1 MSAPDRVPVI
11 LVHGLRTS
19 ATMWRAQLEALAGSR
34 PVLAIDLPGHGA
46 RRGERFSVAGA
57 MDAIDA
63 AADRLAGDGGR
74 VAVVGLSLGGYLAL
88 AWAARR
94 PDRVA
99 GVLAA
104 GSSARPGGP
113 LTWAWVAIAR
123 LIALLPDRGA
133 GLNRVMVTAAV
144 PEPGATDLG
153 AGGYALD
160 VVVDALT
167 EMSRVD
173 PRADLAAIDRPVWLV
188 NGRWDHFRLGERR
201 TVRAVRQGRLVVV
214 PHSTHLVSVV
224 APVAFTRVLLDAL
237 AELDASSVRGPA
249 DAPGPHSPHDPGG
262 VGHHDDVVAE
272 GVEHDGPDAPRVAPA
287 DVEPVPVEDGSQ
299 PVDRAS
305 NPA

>member
-1 MSAPDRVPVI
+1 MSDPVPVI

-34 PVLAIDLPGHGA
+34 AVMAVDLPGHGT
-46 RRGERFSVAGA
+46 RRAERFSVARA
-57 MDAIDA
+57 MDVLDE
-63 AADRLAGDGGR
+63 AADRLAGDGRR

-94 PDRVA
+94 PQRVA
-99 GVLAA
+99 GVVAA
-104 GSSARPGGP
+104 GCSARPGGP
-113 LTWAWVAIAR
+113 LTWAWRALAR

-133 GLNRVMVTAAV
+133 ALNRAMVAAAV

-160 VVVDALT
+160 VMRDALR

-173 PRADLAAIDRPVWLV
+173 PRADLAAIERPVWLV

-201 TVRAVRQGRLVVV
+201 TVRSARRARLVVV

-224 APVAFTRVLLDAL
+224 APVAFTRVLLGAL
-237 AELDASSVRGPA
+237 DELDGHSVRGAA
-249 DAPGPHSPHDPGG
+249 DAPGPHAADDPGR
-262 VGHHDDVVAE
+262 VRHHDDVVAQ
-272 GVEHDGPDAPRVAPA
+272 GVEHHGPDAPRVPPA
-287 DVEPVPVEDGSQ
+287 DVEPVPVEDGAQ
-299 PVDRAS
+299 PVDRAPHPS
-305 NPA
+305 

>member
-1 MSAPDRVPVI
+1 MPVI
-11 LVHGLRTS
+11 LLHGLRTS
-19 ATMWRAQLEALAGSR
+19 ATMWRAQVEALDGSR
-34 PVLAIDLPGHGA
+34 PALAIDLPGHGA
-46 RRGERFSVAGA
+46 RRGERFSVAAA

-63 AADRLAGDGGR
+63 AADRLAGGGGR

-94 PDRVA
+94 PERVA
-99 GVLAA
+99 GVVAA
-104 GSSARPGGP
+104 GCSARPGGP
-113 LTWAWVAIAR
+113 LTWAWLGLAR

-133 GLNRVMVTAAV
+133 ALNRAMVAAAV

-160 VVVDALT
+160 VMQDALA
-167 EMSRVD
+167 EMGRVD

-201 TVRAVRQGRLVVV
+201 TVRAARQARLVVV

-224 APVAFTRVLLDAL
+224 APVAFTRVLLTAL
-237 AELDASSVRGPA
+237 DELDELDARSVRGPA
-249 DAPGPHSPHDPGG
+249 DAPGPHAADDPGG
-262 VGHHDDVVAE
+262 VRHHDDVVAE

-287 DVEPVPVEDGSQ
+287 DVEAVPVEDGAQ
-299 PVDRAS
+299 AVDRAS
-305 NPA
+305 HPA

>member
-1 MSAPDRVPVI
+1 MSAPAPVPVV

-19 ATMWRAQLEALAGSR
+19 ATMWRAQVEALAGSR
-34 PVLAIDLPGHGA
+34 PVLAIDLPGHGT

-63 AADRLAGDGGR
+63 AADRLAGDDGR

-88 AWAARR
+88 TWAARR

-99 GVLAA
+99 GVVAA
-104 GSSARPGGP
+104 GCSARTGGP
-113 LTWAWVAIAR
+113 LTWAWVVLAR
-123 LIALLPDRGA
+123 LIALFPDRGA
-133 GLNRVMVTAAV
+133 ALNRAMVAAAV

-160 VVVDALT
+160 VMVDALT

-173 PRADLAAIDRPVWLV
+173 LRADLAAIDRPVWLV

-201 TVRAVRQGRLVVV
+201 TVRAGRRVRLVVV

-224 APVAFTRVLLDAL
+224 APVAFTRVALGAL
-237 AELDASSVRGPA
+237 AELDADSLRGPA
-249 DAPGPHSPHDPGG
+249 DAPGPHAADDPGR
-262 VGHHDDVVAE
+262 VRHHDDVVAQ
-272 GVEHDGPDAPRVAPA
+272 GVEHDGPDAPRVSPA
-287 DVEPVPVEDGSQ
+287 DVEPVPVEDGAQ

-305 NPA
+305 HPA

>member
-1 MSAPDRVPVI
+1 VSASDPVPVI

-19 ATMWRAQLEALAGSR
+19 ATMWRAQVEALGGSR
-34 PVLAIDLPGHGA
+34 PVLAIDLPGHGT
-46 RRGERFSVAGA
+46 RRGERFSVAGSL
-57 MDAIDA
+57 DAIDA

-113 LTWAWVAIAR
+113 LTWAWLALVR

-133 GLNRVMVTAAV
+133 ALNRAMVAAAV

-160 VVVDALT
+160 VMQDALR

-173 PRADLAAIDRPVWLV
+173 PRADLASIDRPVWLV

-201 TVRAVRQGRLVVV
+201 TVRAARQARLVVV

-224 APVAFTRVLLDAL
+224 APVAFTRVLLGAL
-237 AELDASSVRGPA
+237 DELDGRSVRGPA
-249 DAPGPHSPHDPGG
+249 DAPGPDATDEPGG
-262 VGHHDDVVAE
+262 VRHHDDVVAE

-287 DVEPVPVEDGSQ
+287 DVEPVPVEDGAQ
-299 PVDRAS
+299 PVDRAPH
-305 NPA
+305 PA

>member
-1 MSAPDRVPVI
+1 MSDPVPVI

-34 PVLAIDLPGHGA
+34 PVLAVDLPGHGT
-46 RRGERFSVAGA
+46 RRGERFMVARA
-57 MDAIDA
+57 MDVIDE
-63 AADRLAGDGGR
+63 AADRLAGDGRR

-94 PDRVA
+94 PERVA
-99 GVLAA
+99 GVVAA
-104 GSSARPGGP
+104 GCSARPGGP
-113 LTWAWVAIAR
+113 LTWAWRALAR

-133 GLNRVMVTAAV
+133 ALNRAMVAAAV

-160 VVVDALT
+160 VMRDALR

-201 TVRAVRQGRLVVV
+201 TVRSARRARLVVV

-237 AELDASSVRGPA
+237 DELDAHSVRGPA
-249 DAPGPHSPHDPGG
+249 DAPGPHATDDPGR
-262 VGHHDDVVAE
+262 VRYHDDVVAQ
-272 GVEHDGPDAPRVAPA
+272 GIEHHGPDAPRVPPT
-287 DVEPVPVEDGSQ
+287 DVEPVPVEDGAQ

-305 NPA
+305 HPA

>member
-1 MSAPDRVPVI
+1 MSEPVPVV

-34 PVLAIDLPGHGA
+34 PVLAVDLPGHGT
-46 RRGERFSVAGA
+46 RQGERFSVARA
-57 MDAIDA
+57 MGVVDEAV
-63 AADRLAGDGGR
+63 DRLTGDGNR

-94 PDRVA
+94 PERVA
-99 GVLAA
+99 GVVAA
-104 GSSARPGGP
+104 GCSARPGGP
-113 LTWAWVAIAR
+113 LTWAWRALAR
-123 LIALLPDRGA
+123 LISLLPDRGA
-133 GLNRVMVTAAV
+133 RLNRAMVAAAI

-160 VVVDALT
+160 VMQDALR

-201 TVRAVRQGRLVVV
+201 TVRSARQARLVVV

-237 AELDASSVRGPA
+237 DELDARSVGGPA
-249 DAPGPHSPHDPGG
+249 DAPGPHAADDPGR
-262 VGHHDDVVAE
+262 VRHDDDVVTQ
-272 GVEHDGPDAPRVAPA
+272 GVEHHGSDAPRVPPA
-287 DVEPVPVEDGSQ
+287 DVEPVPVEDGAQ

-305 NPA
+305 YPA